1 MDLYGVWSN
10 FLPCH
15 TNTMEHIYVR
25 NNKYFVTAKEF
36 RDIIDEFFTQ
46 PHPKKGTTLERKIN
60 NNFQILVSSA

>member
-1 MDLYGVWSN
+1 MN
-10 FLPCH
+10 
-15 TNTMEHIYVR
+15 EHVR